1 MEGEC
6 WSGSCCDAKL
16 GVKSKP
22 AKEKLGSPAC
32 QESMSALDQVFKIKL
47 QPGRIPDW
55 PGESGRGFLGL
66 GELPR
71 DTAEKSTFAR

>member
-1 MEGEC
+1 M
-6 WSGSCCDAKL
+6 
-16 GVKSKP
+16 KSKA
-22 AKEKLGSPAC
+22 AKEELGSPAC
-32 QESMSALDQVFKIKL
+32 RESMSALDQVFKIKL

-71 DTAEKSTFAR
+71 DTAEKSTFAK